1 MKQQKMKTTYNNLQH
16 KTGSGKVIG
25 LKELSFRNGNKAE
38 HEIRASLSF
47 VTAVEAG
54 TQGSAGDF
62 SDDGKSVTE
71 DKVRSVKGRTVP
83 GIIFF
88 SLRFSPRARRSFSAH
103 FAALSTC

>member
-1 MKQQKMKTTYNNLQH
+1 M
-16 KTGSGKVIG
+16 
-25 LKELSFRNGNKAE
+25 E

-47 VTAVEAG
+47 VTVAEAG
-54 TQGSAGDF
+54 TQGSAEDF

-71 DKVRSVKGRTVP
+71 DSVTSVTGRTVP
-83 GIIFF
+83 GMILF